1 MRFLRQ
7 ASLPILS
14 LLLGACANLS
24 LTPAI
29 STATPTSP
37 AIPPTQAPGTPSQE
51 PMRLDVWLPPVFSP
65 LAETGSGRLLATR
78 LRTFEGTNPSMSVEV
93 RIRDEQGPGGLL
105 ETLSSASLAA
115 PAALPDVIALNP
127 SALNTAALK
136 GLVVSLNG
144 LMPLPASPDWYDYA
158 AAAAMVDEGYFG
170 LPFASDAEAFAVRTS
185 SYAATPRNWADLQLG
200 SGPFAFPAA
209 DLTASFTMAQYLA
222 LGGELTNSDGLP
234 SIAPKPLQDILA
246 FYVQAR
252 TAGVLPMRIQ
262 EEETTQEI
270 WADFE
275 AGLIAGAH
283 SPISHFLQTDIP
295 GSTLVPI
302 PTRDGQGIALT
313 QTWTWAIVTR
323 DPSRQAAASQLIAW
337 LSAPEFLGPWT
348 QRLGLLPPT
357 RESLDQWPDEQWR
370 AIATRISLVGY
381 PRPSDEIL
389 SIVGPVMQAAVEA
402 VLSGMSSP
410 AEAAR
415 EAAAS
420 LAAP

>member
-1 MRFLRQ
+1 
-7 ASLPILS
+7 
-14 LLLGACANLS
+14 
-24 LTPAI
+24 
-29 STATPTSP
+29 
-37 AIPPTQAPGTPSQE
+37 
-51 PMRLDVWLPPVFSP
+51 MRLDVWLPPVFSP

-78 LRTFEGTNPSMSVEV
+78 LQTFEGTNPSMSVEV

-420 LAAP
+420 LTAP